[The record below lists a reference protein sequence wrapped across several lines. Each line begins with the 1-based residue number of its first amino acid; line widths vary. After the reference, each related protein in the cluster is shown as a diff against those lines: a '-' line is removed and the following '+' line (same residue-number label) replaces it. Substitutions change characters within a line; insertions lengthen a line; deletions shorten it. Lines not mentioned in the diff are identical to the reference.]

1 MGRMKEVFMLKREQE
16 IENDPHFDDEY
27 WYNKYLEQKQYEEA
41 MKTESVQD
49 DVHDDV
55 QKED

>member
-1 MGRMKEVFMLKREQE
+1 MLKREQE